1 MERYLA
7 NIVDKI
13 AVANFR
19 NANGSHWNE
28 IMQYLEQEIRG
39 IGHVLKIQSW
49 QNPEG
54 RIFKNLIV
62 QIQGQSDETYIL
74 GAHYDSFEDTPGADD
89 NASAVAVLLGVLKSL
104 PPEIKPQYTWEFV
117 FYACEEPP
125 YFGTPDMGSY
135 IHASSVN
142 ANQIKCMICLE
153 MVGFYSDEPTSQ
165 EYPFSLLKW
174 IYGDRGNFL
183 LGVSNYQSRKEA
195 RKIMNALQGL
205 DNSFYRKLFLPIP
218 ISGLDWSDHRSYWQ
232 KNMPAL
238 MLTDTAMFR
247 NKNYHT
253 PTDLPLTL
261 NYNKM
266 SKLTSNLVQL
276 IQMVI

>member
-7 NIVDKI
+7 NIVDNI

-19 NANGSHWNE
+19 YANGSHWNE

-39 IGHVLKIQSW
+39 LGHELIIQRW

-62 QIQGQSDETYIL
+62 QIQGQVDETYIL

-104 PPEIKPQYTWEFV
+104 PPEIKPHYTWEFV

-125 YFGTPDMGSY
+125 YFGTQDMGSY

-153 MVGFYSDEPTSQ
+153 MVGFYSDEPKSQ

-195 RKIMNALQGL
+195 RKIMNVLQGL
-205 DNSFYRKLFLPIP
+205 DNSFYRKLLLPIP

-253 PTDLPLTL
+253 PTDLPSTL
-261 NYNKM
+261 NYKKM
-266 SKLTSNLVQL
+266 SKLTLDLVQL
-276 IQMVI
+276 IQMNI